1 MKKNHTTEYVQQ
13 KEGKDIISSNERY
26 FIIRYAR
33 AIITQI
39 ILKTTILFLSTT
51 EERTLYETYTTI
63 IIIIIIC

>member
-33 AIITQI
+33 AIIITQI
-39 ILKTTILFLSTT
+39 ILKTTILFLST
-51 EERTLYETYTTI
+51 EETTLYETYPTV

>member
-13 KEGKDIISSNERY
+13 NEGNDIISSNERY

-33 AIITQI
+33 EIIITQI

-51 EERTLYETYTTI
+51 EERTFYETYTA
-63 IIIIIIC
+63 IIIIC